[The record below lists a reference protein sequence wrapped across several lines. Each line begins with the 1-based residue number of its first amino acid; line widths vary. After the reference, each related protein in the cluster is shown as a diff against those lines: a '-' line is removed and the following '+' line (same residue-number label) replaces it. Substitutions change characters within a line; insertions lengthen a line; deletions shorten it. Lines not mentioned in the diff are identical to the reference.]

1 MQKSN
6 FTIEILL
13 EDPTSTLYEKIK
25 LVAMTTKDKKDP
37 YKEVAESLELGEG
50 DGTPGFDSVSLDKD
64 SVGSDSSAEA
74 DEGAEKKV
82 NELTKI
88 VDQEK
93 DRNLRLQA
101 EIENIRKRSINDVS
115 NARKFAI
122 ESFATNLLS
131 VADSLETALNTED
144 QTFEQLKAGVELT
157 LKQLKQAFERA
168 DIEAVQPEIGEK
180 FDPNWHQAVSTKPL
194 DEIEEELSSGVIF
207 EVLQKGYKIS
217 GRVIRPA
224 VVVVTG

>member
-1 MQKSN
+1 
-6 FTIEILL
+6 
-13 EDPTSTLYEKIK
+13 
-25 LVAMTTKDKKDP
+25 MTTKDKKDP

-74 DEGAEKKV
+74 DEGAGKKI
-82 NELTKI
+82 NELNKI

-101 EIENIRKRSINDVS
+101 EIENIRKRSINDVTK
-115 NARKFAI
+115 ARQFAS

-157 LKQLKQAFERA
+157 LKQLKQAFERG

-180 FDPNWHQAVSTKPL
+180 FDPNWHQAVSTKAL
-194 DEIEEELSSGVIF
+194 DEVEEELSSGVIF

>member
-1 MQKSN
+1 
-6 FTIEILL
+6 
-13 EDPTSTLYEKIK
+13 
-25 LVAMTTKDKKDP
+25 MTTKDKKDP
-37 YKEVAESLELGEG
+37 YKEVAESLELEEG
-50 DGTPGFDSVSLDKD
+50 DGNPKFDSISSVKD
-64 SVGSDSSAEA
+64 QEDFESNSEA
-74 DEGAEKKV
+74 NEGVEKKV
-82 NELTKI
+82 DELTKL

-101 EIENIRKRSINDVS
+101 EIENIRKRSLNDLS

-131 VADSLETALNTED
+131 VTDSLETALNTED

-168 DIEAVQPEIGEK
+168 DIEVVQPEIGEK

-194 DEIEEELSSGVIF
+194 NEVKEELGSGVIF

>member
-1 MQKSN
+1 
-6 FTIEILL
+6 
-13 EDPTSTLYEKIK
+13 
-25 LVAMTTKDKKDP
+25 MTTKDKKDP

-50 DGTPGFDSVSLDKD
+50 EGTPGFDSVSLDKE
-64 SVGSDSSAEA
+64 SVGSDSSAEE
-74 DEGAEKKV
+74 DERAEKKV

-144 QTFEQLKAGVELT
+144 QTFEQLEAGVELT

-168 DIEAVQPEIGEK
+168 DIEVVQPETGEK

-194 DEIEEELSSGVIF
+194 DEIEEELSPGVIF

>member
-1 MQKSN
+1 
-6 FTIEILL
+6 
-13 EDPTSTLYEKIK
+13 
-25 LVAMTTKDKKDP
+25 MTTKDKKDP

-82 NELTKI
+82 NELTEI

-101 EIENIRKRSINDVS
+101 EIENIRKRSVNDVS

>member
-1 MQKSN
+1 
-6 FTIEILL
+6 
-13 EDPTSTLYEKIK
+13 
-25 LVAMTTKDKKDP
+25 MTTKDKKDP
-37 YKEVAESLELGEG
+37 YKEVAESLELEKG
-50 DGTPGFDSVSLDKD
+50 DEHPGFDSVSLDKD
-64 SVGSDSSAEA
+64 SVGSNSSAEA
-74 DEGAEKKV
+74 DEGTEKKV
-82 NELTKI
+82 NELTQI

-144 QTFEQLKAGVELT
+144 QTFEQLEAGVELT

-168 DIEAVQPEIGEK
+168 DIEAVKPEIGEK
-180 FDPNWHQAVSTKPL
+180 FDPNWHQAVSTKPV
-194 DEIEEELSSGVIF
+194 DEIEEEFSSGVIF

>member
-1 MQKSN
+1 
-6 FTIEILL
+6 
-13 EDPTSTLYEKIK
+13 
-25 LVAMTTKDKKDP
+25 MTAKDKKDP
-37 YKEVAESLELGEG
+37 YKEVAESLELGES

-64 SVGSDSSAEA
+64 SLGSYNSAEA
-74 DEGAEKKV
+74 DEGAEEKV

-101 EIENIRKRSINDVS
+101 EIENIRKRSNNDVT

-168 DIEAVQPEIGEK
+168 DIEVVQPEIGEK
-180 FDPNWHQAVSTKPL
+180 FDPNWHQAVSKKPL

-207 EVLQKGYKIS
+207 EVLQRGYKIS

>member
-1 MQKSN
+1 
-6 FTIEILL
+6 
-13 EDPTSTLYEKIK
+13 
-25 LVAMTTKDKKDP
+25 MTTKDKKDP

-50 DGTPGFDSVSLDKD
+50 DGTPGFDSVSLNKD
-64 SVGSDSSAEA
+64 SVGFDSSAEA

-82 NELTKI
+82 SELTQI

-101 EIENIRKRSINDVS
+101 EIENIRKRAVNDVS

-144 QTFEQLKAGVELT
+144 QTFEQLGSGVELT

-168 DIEAVQPEIGEK
+168 DIETVHPEIGEK

-194 DEIEEELSSGVIF
+194 DEIEEELDSGVIF

>member
-1 MQKSN
+1 
-6 FTIEILL
+6 
-13 EDPTSTLYEKIK
+13 
-25 LVAMTTKDKKDP
+25 MTTKDKKDP

-64 SVGSDSSAEA
+64 SVGAES

-101 EIENIRKRSINDVS
+101 EIENIRKRSINDVTK
-115 NARKFAI
+115 ARKFAI

-144 QTFEQLKAGVELT
+144 QTFEQLKGGVELT
-157 LKQLKQAFERA
+157 LKQLRQAFERA

-194 DEIEEELSSGVIF
+194 DEVEEELGSGVIF

>member
-1 MQKSN
+1 
-6 FTIEILL
+6 
-13 EDPTSTLYEKIK
+13 
-25 LVAMTTKDKKDP
+25 MTTKDKKDP
-37 YKEVAESLELGEG
+37 YKEVAESLELEEG
-50 DGTPGFDSVSLDKD
+50 DGNPGFDSVSLNKD
-64 SVGSDSSAEA
+64 SVGSDGNSEA

-82 NELTKI
+82 SELTEL

-131 VADSLETALNTED
+131 VTDSLETALNTED
-144 QTFEQLKAGVELT
+144 QTFEQLKGGVELT

-168 DIEAVQPEIGEK
+168 DIEVVQPEIGEK

-194 DEIEEELSSGVIF
+194 DEIEEELELRGHF
-207 EVLQKGYKIS
+207 
-217 GRVIRPA
+217 
-224 VVVVTG
+224 

>member
-1 MQKSN
+1 
-6 FTIEILL
+6 
-13 EDPTSTLYEKIK
+13 
-25 LVAMTTKDKKDP
+25 MTTKDKKDP

-74 DEGAEKKV
+74 DEGAGKKI
-82 NELTKI
+82 NELTKL

-101 EIENIRKRSINDVS
+101 EIENIRKRSINDVTK
-115 NARKFAI
+115 ARKFAI

-144 QTFEQLKAGVELT
+144 QTFEQLKGGVELT

-194 DEIEEELSSGVIF
+194 NEIEEELSSGVIF

-224 VVVVTG
+224 IVVVTG

>member
-1 MQKSN
+1 
-6 FTIEILL
+6 
-13 EDPTSTLYEKIK
+13 
-25 LVAMTTKDKKDP
+25 MTTKDKKDP

-64 SVGSDSSAEA
+64 SVCSDTSAES
-74 DEGAEKKV
+74 DEGVEKKV

-101 EIENIRKRSINDVS
+101 EIENIRKRSINDVTK
-115 NARKFAI
+115 ARKFAI

-144 QTFEQLKAGVELT
+144 QTFEQLKGGVELT

-194 DEIEEELSSGVIF
+194 DEIEEELSSGVIY
-207 EVLQKGYKIS
+207 EVLQKGYKIT

>member
-1 MQKSN
+1 
-6 FTIEILL
+6 
-13 EDPTSTLYEKIK
+13 
-25 LVAMTTKDKKDP
+25 MTTKDKKDP
-37 YKEVAESLELGEG
+37 YKEVAESLDIGEG
-50 DGTPGFDSVSLDKD
+50 DASPEFDSVSLNKGP
-64 SVGSDSSAEA
+64 VGSDSIAEA
-74 DEGAEKKV
+74 DESGNKKIS
-82 NELTKI
+82 ELTGL
-88 VDQEK
+88 VEQEK

-101 EIENIRKRSINDVS
+101 EIENIRKRSVNDVS
-115 NARKFAI
+115 NARKYAI

-144 QTFEQLKAGVELT
+144 QTFEQLEGGVNLT

-168 DIEAVQPEIGEK
+168 NIEAVQPEIGEK
-180 FDPNWHQAVSTKPL
+180 FDPNWHQAVSSKPL
-194 DEIEEELSSGVIF
+194 DEIEEEVESGVIF

>member
-1 MQKSN
+1 
-6 FTIEILL
+6 
-13 EDPTSTLYEKIK
+13 
-25 LVAMTTKDKKDP
+25 MTTKDKKDP
-37 YKEVAESLELGEG
+37 YKEVAESLEREEG
-50 DGTPGFDSVSLDKD
+50 DGGPKFDSVSLDKG
-64 SVGSDSSAEA
+64 SVASDGSAEA
-74 DEGAEKKV
+74 DEDAEKKV
-82 NELTKI
+82 SELSEL

-168 DIEAVQPEIGEK
+168 DIEVVQPEIGEK

-194 DEIEEELSSGVIF
+194 DEIQEELSSGVIF

>member
-1 MQKSN
+1 
-6 FTIEILL
+6 
-13 EDPTSTLYEKIK
+13 
-25 LVAMTTKDKKDP
+25 MTAKDKKDP
-37 YKEVAESLELGEG
+37 YKEVAESLELEEV
-50 DGTPGFDSVSLDKD
+50 DGIPKFDSVSSDKG
-64 SVGSDSSAEA
+64 SVASDSSVEA
-74 DEGAEKKV
+74 DKDAEKKV
-82 NELTKI
+82 DELTK
-88 VDQEK
+88 VVNQEK

-122 ESFATNLLS
+122 DSFASHLLS

-168 DIEAVQPEIGEK
+168 DIDVVQPEVGEK

-194 DEIEEELSSGVIF
+194 DEIEEEFDSGVVF

>member
-13 EDPTSTLYEKIK
+13 EDPTSYHMKK
-25 LVAMTTKDKKDP
+25 SSLVAMTTKDKKDP

-101 EIENIRKRSINDVS
+101 EIENIRKRSINDVT

>member
-1 MQKSN
+1 
-6 FTIEILL
+6 
-13 EDPTSTLYEKIK
+13 
-25 LVAMTTKDKKDP
+25 MTTKDKKDP
-37 YKEVAESLELGEG
+37 YKEVAESLELEEGEG
-50 DGTPGFDSVSLDKD
+50 SPKFDSVSLDKG
-64 SVGSDSSAEA
+64 SVSSDSSAEA
-74 DEGAEKKV
+74 DEDTEKKV
-82 NELTKI
+82 NELTER

-101 EIENIRKRSINDVS
+101 EIENIRKRSVNDVS

-122 ESFATNLLS
+122 EAFATNLLS

-144 QTFEQLKAGVELT
+144 QSFEQLEAGVELT

-168 DIEAVQPEIGEK
+168 DIETVQPEIGEK

-194 DEIEEELSSGVIF
+194 NEVKEELGSGVIF

>member
-1 MQKSN
+1 
-6 FTIEILL
+6 
-13 EDPTSTLYEKIK
+13 
-25 LVAMTTKDKKDP
+25 MTTKDKKDP

-64 SVGSDSSAEA
+64 SVGSDNSAEA
-74 DEGAEKKV
+74 DDGAEKKV
-82 NELTKI
+82 NELTKV

-101 EIENIRKRSINDVS
+101 EIENIRKRSINDVT

-144 QTFEQLKAGVELT
+144 QTLEQLKAGVELT
-157 LKQLKQAFERA
+157 LKQLRQAFERA

-180 FDPNWHQAVSTKPL
+180 FDPNWHQAVSTKPR

>member
-1 MQKSN
+1 M
-6 FTIEILL
+6 
-13 EDPTSTLYEKIK
+13 

-50 DGTPGFDSVSLDKD
+50 DGTPGFDSVSLNKD
-64 SVGSDSSAEA
+64 SVGFDSSAEA

-82 NELTKI
+82 SELTQI

-101 EIENIRKRSINDVS
+101 EIENIRKRAVNDVS

-144 QTFEQLKAGVELT
+144 QTFEQLGSGVELT

-168 DIEAVQPEIGEK
+168 DIESVHPEVGEK

-194 DEIEEELSSGVIF
+194 DEIEEELSSGVIY

>member
-1 MQKSN
+1 
-6 FTIEILL
+6 
-13 EDPTSTLYEKIK
+13 
-25 LVAMTTKDKKDP
+25 MTTKDKKDP

-50 DGTPGFDSVSLDKD
+50 DKNPGFDSVSLDKD
-64 SVGSDSSAEA
+64 SVGSNSSSRAEE
-74 DEGAEKKV
+74 DEGTEQKV
-82 NELTKI
+82 NELTQI

-101 EIENIRKRSINDVS
+101 EIENIRKRSINDVTK
-115 NARKFAI
+115 ARKFAI

-168 DIEAVQPEIGEK
+168 DIEVVQPEIGEK

>member
-1 MQKSN
+1 M
-6 FTIEILL
+6 ER
-13 EDPTSTLYEKIK
+13 
-25 LVAMTTKDKKDP
+25 
-37 YKEVAESLELGEG
+37 G
-50 DGTPGFDSVSLDKD
+50 DGNPGFDSVSLDKD

-194 DEIEEELSSGVIF
+194 DEIEEELELWGHF
-207 EVLQKGYKIS
+207 
-217 GRVIRPA
+217 
-224 VVVVTG
+224 

>member
-1 MQKSN
+1 
-6 FTIEILL
+6 
-13 EDPTSTLYEKIK
+13 
-25 LVAMTTKDKKDP
+25 MTTKDKKDP
-37 YKEVAESLELGEG
+37 YKEVAESLELEEG
-50 DGTPGFDSVSLDKD
+50 DGSPKFDSVSLDKGSAD
-64 SVGSDSSAEA
+64 SDGSAEA
-74 DEGAEKKV
+74 DEDSKKV
-82 NELTKI
+82 SELSEL
-88 VDQEK
+88 VGQEK

-101 EIENIRKRSINDVS
+101 EIENIRKRSVNDVS

-144 QTFEQLKAGVELT
+144 QTFEQLEAGVELT

-168 DIEAVQPEIGEK
+168 DIEVVQPEIGEK
-180 FDPNWHQAVSTKPL
+180 FDPNWHQAVSTKPI
-194 DEIEEELSSGVIF
+194 DDIEEELDSGVIF

-224 VVVVTG
+224 VVIVTG

>member
-1 MQKSN
+1 
-6 FTIEILL
+6 
-13 EDPTSTLYEKIK
+13 
-25 LVAMTTKDKKDP
+25 MTTKDKKDP
-37 YKEVAESLELGEG
+37 YKEVAESLDLGEG
-50 DGTPGFDSVSLDKD
+50 EGPTGFDSVCPDKD
-64 SVGSDSSAEA
+64 SVSSGIPVEG
-74 DEGAEKKV
+74 DEGTEKKAS
-82 NELTKI
+82 ELI
-88 VDQEK
+88 ELVEHEK

-101 EIENIRKRSINDVS
+101 EIENIRKRAVNDVS

-122 ESFATNLLS
+122 ESFATDLLA
-131 VADSLETALNTED
+131 VGDSLETALNTKD
-144 QTFEQLKAGVELT
+144 QTLEQLEAGVELT

-194 DEIEEELSSGVIF
+194 DEIEEELDSGVIF

>member
-1 MQKSN
+1 
-6 FTIEILL
+6 
-13 EDPTSTLYEKIK
+13 
-25 LVAMTTKDKKDP
+25 MTTKDKKDP

-64 SVGSDSSAEA
+64 SVGSDNSAEA
-74 DEGAEKKV
+74 DDGAEKKV
-82 NELTKI
+82 NELTKV

-101 EIENIRKRSINDVS
+101 EIENIRKRSINDVT
-115 NARKFAI
+115 NARKYAI

-157 LKQLKQAFERA
+157 LKQLKQAFERG
-168 DIEAVQPEIGEK
+168 DIEAVQPEFGEK
-180 FDPNWHQAVSTKPL
+180 FDPNWHQAVSTKPR

>member
-1 MQKSN
+1 
-6 FTIEILL
+6 
-13 EDPTSTLYEKIK
+13 
-25 LVAMTTKDKKDP
+25 MTTKDKKDP
-37 YKEVAESLELGEG
+37 YKEVAESLELDEG
-50 DGTPGFDSVSLDKD
+50 DGGPKFDSVSLDKG
-64 SVGSDSSAEA
+64 SEGSDGGAEA
-74 DEGAEKKV
+74 DEDAEKRV
-82 NELTKI
+82 SELSELI
-88 VDQEK
+88 NQEK

-101 EIENIRKRSINDVS
+101 EIENIRKRAVNDVS

-144 QTFEQLKAGVELT
+144 QTFEQLEAGVELT

-168 DIEAVQPEIGEK
+168 NIETVQPDIGEK

>member
-1 MQKSN
+1 
-6 FTIEILL
+6 
-13 EDPTSTLYEKIK
+13 
-25 LVAMTTKDKKDP
+25 MTTKDKKDP
-37 YKEVAESLELGEG
+37 YKEVAESLELEEG
-50 DGTPGFDSVSLDKD
+50 DGTPKFDSISSDKD
-64 SVGSDSSAEA
+64 QEGIDSNSEA
-74 DEGAEKKV
+74 NEGVEKKV
-82 NELTKI
+82 SELTEL

-101 EIENIRKRSINDVS
+101 EIENIRKRSLNDLS

-131 VADSLETALNTED
+131 VTDSLETALNTDD

-168 DIEAVQPEIGEK
+168 DIEVVQPEIGEK

-194 DEIEEELSSGVIF
+194 DEIEEGLSSGVIF

>member
-1 MQKSN
+1 
-6 FTIEILL
+6 
-13 EDPTSTLYEKIK
+13 
-25 LVAMTTKDKKDP
+25 MTTKDKKDP
-37 YKEVAESLELGEG
+37 YKEVAESLELEEG
-50 DGTPGFDSVSLDKD
+50 DGNPKFDSVSLVKGSVD
-64 SVGSDSSAEA
+64 SDGSAEA
-74 DEGAEKKV
+74 DEDAEKKV
-82 NELTKI
+82 SDLSEL

-101 EIENIRKRSINDVS
+101 EIENIRKRSLNDLS

-122 ESFATNLLS
+122 ESCATNLLS
-131 VADSLETALNTED
+131 VTDSLETALNTED

-168 DIEAVQPEIGEK
+168 DIEVVQPEIGEK

-194 DEIEEELSSGVIF
+194 DEIEEGLSSGVIF

-217 GRVIRPA
+217 GRVIRPS

>member
-1 MQKSN
+1 
-6 FTIEILL
+6 
-13 EDPTSTLYEKIK
+13 
-25 LVAMTTKDKKDP
+25 MTTKDKKDP
-37 YKEVAESLELGEG
+37 YKEVAESLELEEG
-50 DGTPGFDSVSLDKD
+50 DGNPKFDSISSDKGQE
-64 SVGSDSSAEA
+64 GSDSNSEA
-74 DEGAEKKV
+74 NEGVEKKV
-82 NELTKI
+82 VELTEL

-93 DRNLRLQA
+93 DRNLRLKA
-101 EIENIRKRSINDVS
+101 EIENVRKRSLNDLS

-131 VADSLETALNTED
+131 VTDSLETALHTED

-168 DIEAVQPEIGEK
+168 DIEVVQPEIGEK

-194 DEIEEELSSGVIF
+194 NEVEEELGLGVIF

>member
-1 MQKSN
+1 
-6 FTIEILL
+6 
-13 EDPTSTLYEKIK
+13 
-25 LVAMTTKDKKDP
+25 MTTKDKKDP

-50 DGTPGFDSVSLDKD
+50 DGTSGFDSVSLEKD
-64 SVGSDSSAEA
+64 SVGSDSSAVA
-74 DEGAEKKV
+74 NEGAEKKV
-82 NELTKI
+82 TELTRI

-101 EIENIRKRSINDVS
+101 DIENIRKRAVNDVS

-144 QTFEQLKAGVELT
+144 QTFEQLGAGVELT

-180 FDPNWHQAVSTKPL
+180 FDPNWHQAVSTKPI
-194 DEIEEELSSGVIF
+194 DEIEEELGSGVIF

>member
-1 MQKSN
+1 
-6 FTIEILL
+6 
-13 EDPTSTLYEKIK
+13 
-25 LVAMTTKDKKDP
+25 MTTKDKKDP

-50 DGTPGFDSVSLDKD
+50 DDGTPGFDSISLDNG

-74 DEGAEKKV
+74 EEGVEKKV
-82 NELTKI
+82 SELTEL
-88 VDQEK
+88 VDKEK

-101 EIENIRKRSINDVS
+101 EIENIRKRSLNDLS

-131 VADSLETALNTED
+131 VTDSLETALNTED
-144 QTFEQLKAGVELT
+144 QTFEQLKGGVELT

-168 DIEAVQPEIGEK
+168 DIEVVQPEIGEK